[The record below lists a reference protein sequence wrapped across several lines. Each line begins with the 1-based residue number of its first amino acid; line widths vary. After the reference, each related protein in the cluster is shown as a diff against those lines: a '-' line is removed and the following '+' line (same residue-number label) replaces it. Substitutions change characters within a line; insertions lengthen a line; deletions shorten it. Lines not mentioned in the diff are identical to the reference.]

1 VQKLQREAAMRAGKS
16 KIFRKLFAIED
27 ESEELMDGMRFNMHV
42 LDCVP
47 NIKLDPEAPLLVMW
61 HDLRYW
67 MFGYQGWQ
75 QLGRCVNRLHTDS
88 SGPSAN

>member
-42 LDCVP
+42 LDCVLFICP
-47 NIKLDPEAPLLVMW
+47 
-61 HDLRYW
+61 
-67 MFGYQGWQ
+67 
-75 QLGRCVNRLHTDS
+75 S
-88 SGPSAN
+88 SSWILKHHCS